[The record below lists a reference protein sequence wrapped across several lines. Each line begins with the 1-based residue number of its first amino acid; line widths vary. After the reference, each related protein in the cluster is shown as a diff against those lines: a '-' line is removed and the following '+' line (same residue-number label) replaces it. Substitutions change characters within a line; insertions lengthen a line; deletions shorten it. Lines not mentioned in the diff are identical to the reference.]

1 MPSSVRAMAVSV
13 QSLWVVAA
21 TDAHYCI
28 TEMCRCCIC
37 LYILYFP
44 PSRNN
49 SLCLLTCLSIAS
61 VWSNKVALG
70 EQSTIHCWRKA
81 NPLPNHSASVPVECP
96 CPLCVYFFCYSF
108 VHVIWS
114 KGFCFLL
121 QQTQTHVLQPFS
133 CHLTQ
138 KQTACLEENGWRI
151 KAWLCCLYW
160 SDLDPTDNKHFTFI
174 FSNSGFLWRQMSLGC
189 RRGDTFLL
197 LMINRMIPEAQLY
210 FIVEGGSC
218 PNPTFQFQLALHS
231 KTNKIKH
238 QWPPLVCF
246 AISSTAAAGTIDSH
260 HLCKR

>member
-1 MPSSVRAMAVSV
+1 
-13 QSLWVVAA
+13 
-21 TDAHYCI
+21 
-28 TEMCRCCIC
+28 
-37 LYILYFP
+37 
-44 PSRNN
+44 
-49 SLCLLTCLSIAS
+49 
-61 VWSNKVALG
+61 
-70 EQSTIHCWRKA
+70 
-81 NPLPNHSASVPVECP
+81 
-96 CPLCVYFFCYSF
+96 